1 MLFARFGR
9 STILQSQLSVNFDFR
24 LDGPGHA
31 KECENLEIVTLL
43 HVRLQVLLILFGRF
57 GTGYTLMVKVGSN
70 QSAALPM
77 NPEAV
82 GSEGEV

>member
-1 MLFARFGR
+1 
-9 STILQSQLSVNFDFR
+9 
-24 LDGPGHA
+24 
-31 KECENLEIVTLL
+31 
-43 HVRLQVLLILFGRF
+43 VLLILFGRF

-77 NPEAV
+77 NPEVV